1 MSQLR
6 SSTRFHL
13 DDEPSDGP
21 DQYVYL
27 SGFYTIGLLN
37 ALEAVGV
44 RVDTIT
50 NVSCGSVEDTA
61 RLFEEM
67 IQRERQEQTLKADVL
82 KDTRTYTCS
91 CNANARFSALDRF
104 QARIPYVRRLILFPP
119 FLSTNEITQPKR
131 ILPCLTREISAA
143 HSRIYPVGFDAI
155 GVFVF
160 P

>member
-82 KDTRTYTCS
+82 KDTRT
-91 CNANARFSALDRF
+91 
-104 QARIPYVRRLILFPP
+104 
-119 FLSTNEITQPKR
+119 
-131 ILPCLTREISAA
+131 
-143 HSRIYPVGFDAI
+143 
-155 GVFVF
+155 
-160 P
+160 